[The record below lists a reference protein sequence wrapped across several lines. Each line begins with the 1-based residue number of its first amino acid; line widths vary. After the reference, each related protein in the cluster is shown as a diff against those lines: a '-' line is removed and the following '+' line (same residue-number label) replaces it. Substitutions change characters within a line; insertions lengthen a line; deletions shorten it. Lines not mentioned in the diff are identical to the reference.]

1 MDGSQLGGVVVAP
14 ARPAEAVEILVERGE
29 IAQLFTVDPV
39 AVDQDSHGTQRV
51 LGVMIEK
58 HLTHDLL
65 HQ

>member
-1 MDGSQLGGVVVAP
+1 MSAMPTDRLQRFIFDDTQV
-14 ARPAEAVEILVERGE
+14 RGE